1 MNPVERAIRRVDRAQ
16 QRNPVGAFIFGVIK
30 KYGDD
35 NGGTLTPPCSPAI
48 TMSNGNG
55 GAGAAGRPI
64 SDRAATQKTYQ
75 RPGGGAAWSGTGRS

>member
-35 NGGTLTPPCSPAI
+35 NGGTLTPPVQP
-48 TMSNGNG
+48 GNN
-55 GAGAAGRPI
+55 
-64 SDRAATQKTYQ
+64 DE
-75 RPGGGAAWSGTGRS
+75 